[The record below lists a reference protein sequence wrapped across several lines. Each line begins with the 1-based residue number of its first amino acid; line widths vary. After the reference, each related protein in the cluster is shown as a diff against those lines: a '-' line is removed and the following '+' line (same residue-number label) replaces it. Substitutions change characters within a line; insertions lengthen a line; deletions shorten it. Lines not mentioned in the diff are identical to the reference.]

1 MQAPKHPEYSTEK
14 EKLNEMCRKID
25 GEITML
31 EERVNYYEKK
41 TEGIRKTSN
50 GGFVTEFEMA
60 SHMFEIHSKKLLEY
74 KRSYDK
80 PYFGRIDF
88 QKLDSKEKES
98 FYIGKTSL
106 LNKEDKKMLII
117 DWRAPISGIYYSGE
131 LGEAMYRSPDGLVI
145 GELSLKRQYEIQ
157 DRKLI
162 NIFDKGLTPMDEFLQ
177 KALWEKKDNRL
188 KDIVMTIQSEQ
199 NDIIRAERN
208 KVIIVQGA
216 AGSGKTTIVLH
227 RIAYLMYTYKDSL
240 KPEKILTLVPNKLFL
255 NYISDVLPDLG
266 IEEIT
271 QLTFEELSIK
281 IIGKRIKLIDKE
293 EKIVKLL
300 DKTPENS
307 TYRKNLIKVSSFK
320 GSILLKSIIDD
331 YINELE
337 KKIIPKDRGIS
348 IEGYE
353 IYSANELNKLFYKNY
368 SYVPLIKRVKRLRG
382 YVKGTNKERI
392 NKIIKELERRKSQ
405 SMDQLIE
412 KRDFL
417 DDINENINNSI
428 NSYFKSLTKIDIE
441 NVYKEIMTNKD
452 LISKY
457 ICDDLTYSD
466 TVFITE
472 YCKSI
477 FDNKIYEPEDLALL
491 TYLKIKL
498 FGINDN
504 YKYNHIVVDEAQ
516 DYNSIQMLILKELSE
531 NNSFTIVGD
540 LSQGIYSY
548 SGTEDWNDFIEN
560 VFGKLNTEFLKI
572 KKCYRS
578 TKEIMEFANKII
590 SNSKNKNLI
599 SAEPVLRSGDKP
611 VVIECKSENIM
622 ISKILHKILNLKNE
636 GLKSIAII
644 CKTGEESKKIY
655 NQLVELIG
663 DDIQLISN
671 NDTEYNGG
679 IVVIP
684 IYMAKGLEF
693 DGVIIYNCTEESYS
707 KDELDIKLL
716 YVAATRALHKL
727 ILYHCGCKSSLLL

>member
-1 MQAPKHPEYSTEK
+1 MQAPRHPQYSIEK
-14 EKLNEMCRKID
+14 ERLNEMCSKID
-25 GEITML
+25 SEITML
-31 EERVNYYEKK
+31 EERVSYFEKK

-60 SHMFEIHSKKLLEY
+60 SHMFEIHSRKLSEY
-74 KRSYDK
+74 IRSYGK

-106 LNKEDKKMLII
+106 LNKEDKKMLIV

-266 IEEIT
+266 IDEIC
-271 QLTFEELSIK
+271 QSTFEELSIN
-281 IIGKRIKLIDKE
+281 IIGKNLKLLDKE
-293 EKIVKLL
+293 DKIVKLL
-300 DKTPENS
+300 DKNIINAEYREN
-307 TYRKNLIKVSSFK
+307 LMKVSSFK
-320 GSILLKSIIDD
+320 GSILLKKIIDD
-331 YINELE
+331 YIIELQ
-337 KKIIPKDRGIS
+337 KKMIPKDRGIS
-348 IEGYE
+348 IKGHG
-353 IYSANELNKLFYKNY
+353 IYSAGELNELFYVNY
-368 SYVPLIKRVKRLRG
+368 SYVPLIRRVKRLRG
-382 YVKGTNKERI
+382 YIKGTYKDRI
-392 NKIIKELERRKSQ
+392 NKYVKKIVENKTQ
-405 SMDQLIE
+405 SVDQLVS
-412 KRDFL
+412 KYDFV
-417 DDINENINNSI
+417 ENIEEDMINSI
-428 NSYFKSLTKIDIE
+428 NTYFKSIVKINIE
-441 NVYKEIMTNKD
+441 KVYKEIMTNKD
-452 LISKY
+452 LLSLY
-457 ICDDLTYSD
+457 VNDNFTYSD
-466 TVFITE
+466 VIYISE
-472 YCKSI
+472 YCKSV
-477 FDNKIYEPEDLALL
+477 FDKKIYEPEDLAPL

-498 FGINDN
+498 SGLKENF
-504 YKYNHIVVDEAQ
+504 KFNHIVVDEAQ
-516 DYNSIQMLILKELSE
+516 DYNSIQMIILKELSE

-548 SGTEDWNDFIEN
+548 SGTDDWNDFIEN
-560 VFGKLNTEFLKI
+560 VFRKENTQFLKI

-590 SNSKNKNLI
+590 NNSRNKNLI
-599 SAEPVLRSGDKP
+599 QAEPVLRSGDKP
-611 VVIECKSENIM
+611 DVIKCKNENDMIENI
-622 ISKILHKILNLKNE
+622 SNNILALMNK
-636 GLKSIAII
+636 GFKSIAII
-644 CKTGEESKKIY
+644 CKTNGESRKVY
-655 NQLVELIG
+655 NQLVKLI
-663 DDIQLISN
+663 DEDIQLISS
-671 NDTEYNGG
+671 NDTEYKGG
-679 IVVIP
+679 IVIIP
-684 IYMAKGLEF
+684 IYMSKGLEF
-693 DGVIIYNCTEESYS
+693 DGVIIYNCTEGSYS
-707 KDELDIKLL
+707 KNELDIKLL
-716 YVAATRALHKL
+716 YVASTRALHKL
-727 ILYHCGCKSSLLL
+727 TLYYCGSKSSLLT